1 MPAGVTSRL
10 EALRSAP
17 LDSWI
22 ALAED
27 ESRIVA
33 TGTTYEEVVTKS
45 DEAGVQDPIMV
56 RTPKSWLPFSV

>member
-1 MPAGVTSRL
+1 MPAVSTLRL

-27 ESRIVA
+27 ESRIIA
-33 TGTTYEEVVTKS
+33 TGATYEEVVIKS
-45 DEAGVQDPIMV
+45 DQAGVQHPVIV

>member
-1 MPAGVTSRL
+1 MSTISTARL
-10 EALRSAP
+10 EALRAAP
-17 LDSWI
+17 LDAWI

-45 DEAGVQDPIMV
+45 GEAGVEDPIIV
-56 RTPKSWLPFSV
+56 KTPKSWLPFAV